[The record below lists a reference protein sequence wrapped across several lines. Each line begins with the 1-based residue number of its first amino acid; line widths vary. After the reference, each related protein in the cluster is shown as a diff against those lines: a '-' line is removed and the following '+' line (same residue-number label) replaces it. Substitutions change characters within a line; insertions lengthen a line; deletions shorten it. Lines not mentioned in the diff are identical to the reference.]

1 MLYVINIGFERVNA
15 KFFRILDK
23 NARSHL
29 ELSHMLRFTWWRL
42 LAVRVD
48 FFIFAFFL
56 LRCLLLL
63 CFFIFIFL
71 PFIWF
76 QIWKN
81 PKYYW
86 SISWNFAQKKNCPN
100 LKNWSWFLEP
110 YGPTTVRTG
119 PYFFFPK
126 NGFWN

>member
-1 MLYVINIGFERVNA
+1 MLGF
-15 KFFRILDK
+15 I
-23 NARSHL
+23 
-29 ELSHMLRFTWWRL
+29 WWRL

-56 LRCLLLL
+56 LLHCLLLPLLLLLLLL

-81 PKYYW
+81 PKYYR
-86 SISWNFAQKKNCPN
+86 SIGRNFAQKRNRPN
-100 LKNWSWFLEP
+100 LKNRSRFLEQ

-119 PYFFFPK
+119 PYFFPIEWFLK
-126 NGFWN
+126 LKKTTKLTGSRFFRSDRTV